1 MNELQ
6 VLKTKIQCGKM
17 ALQMWRGAE
26 HNQRHL
32 DCQTNPLKHL
42 YHSMVNN
49 LFTLTNVQHLACT
62 SQSEPEHSARQ
73 PVSVPEIGLL
83 GNRFIR
89 FISGSVCF
97 VTRLNVIS
105 GSVFYYNKGFYP
117 SFHNVSDSVPG
128 AEDGGEHKERDRV
141 VFIIHHATNKPVN

>member
-1 MNELQ
+1 MEGRRGGGMNYKYRHPRFNAERWHYRCGGGRNT
-6 VLKTKIQCGKM
+6 TKDT
-17 ALQMWRGAE
+17 LY
-26 HNQRHL
+26 
-32 DCQTNPLKHL
+32 CQTNPLKHL

-62 SQSEPEHSARQ
+62 SQSEPEQSARQ

-128 AEDGGEHKERDRV
+128 AEDGGAYR
-141 VFIIHHATNKPVN
+141 A